1 MCTGKTLDA
10 NTLCDTNNCNIE
22 GTTFNHTN
30 ENSRWTIN
38 ATNYQSSHPITGNSF
53 QGVVVHGNFTA
64 TTSLPARKSSEAVG
78 VPNKTTH
85 EEVRPS
91 RSTKNSPLAESQS
104 FFLNDFR
111 SSLIR
116 LIQTL
121 VSPVTFITGVG
132 GGDRNE
138 M

>member
-1 MCTGKTLDA
+1 MCAAKTLYA
-10 NTLCDTNNCNIE
+10 NNLCNTNNCTLE
-22 GTTFNHTN
+22 GITFNHTN
-30 ENSRWTIN
+30 GNSRSTIN

-53 QGVVVHGNFTA
+53 QGGVVHGNFTA
-64 TTSLPARKSSEAVG
+64 TTSLPAKKSSEAIG

-91 RSTKNSPLAESQS
+91 RSTKNPPLAESQS